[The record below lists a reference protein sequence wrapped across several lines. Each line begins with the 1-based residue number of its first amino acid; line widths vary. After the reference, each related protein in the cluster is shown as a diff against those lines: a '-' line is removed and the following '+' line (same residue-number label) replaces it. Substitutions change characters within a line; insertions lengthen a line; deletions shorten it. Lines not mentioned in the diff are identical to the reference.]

1 MSAAAVS
8 LVTGASKGIGR
19 AIALRLAARGD
30 SVIASART
38 SELLVSL
45 AAEAKGL
52 PGKIIPC
59 PADFTIDADVAR
71 AVAHAKDAGA
81 LRLVVHSAGNTKR
94 GDLFALTQDDF
105 YSGFDLKFHGAVRLL
120 RESWPHLSKN
130 NGHAILIAGVG
141 GRTPTP
147 DFAIGA
153 SVNAAV
159 MAFAKA
165 LALRGTDDNVRV
177 NLINPGNIETD
188 RLSGRLDAVMNE
200 NKVSREEA
208 KRLIT
213 AELKTI
219 GIGTAE
225 QIAACVTYLDSPDGG
240 FFHSALID
248 MDGGATKGL

>member
-1 MSAAAVS
+1 MSTLPVS

-30 SVIASART
+30 IVVATAR
-38 SELLVSL
+38 SSDLLHSL

-52 PGKIIPC
+52 AGHIIPC
-59 PADFTIDADVAR
+59 PADFTRDSDVAI
-71 AVAHAKDAGA
+71 AVATAKEAGA
-81 LRLVVHSAGNTKR
+81 LRLIVHSAGNTKR
-94 GDLFALTQDDF
+94 GDFFSLTQDDF
-105 YSGFDLKFHGAVRLL
+105 FSGFDLKFHGAVRLI
-120 RESWPHLSKN
+120 RESWPLLSAN
-130 NGHAILIAGVG
+130 GGHAILIAGVG

-159 MAFAKA
+159 MALAKA
-165 LALRGTDDNVRV
+165 LALRGTAENVRV

-188 RLSGRLDAVMNE
+188 RLSGRLDAVMAE
-200 NKVSREEA
+200 KHVARDEA

-213 AELKTI
+213 AEQKTI
-219 GIGTAE
+219 GIGTPD
-225 QIAACVTYLDSPDGG
+225 QIAACVAYLDSPEGG